1 MEILLLV
8 AVAILTFCLG
18 YRTRKILEDKRAAE
32 VNAVDDLRGTI
43 EQSPEEGG
51 FVKDDRDMLGS
62 ILDLSQVEVGDI
74 MVHRRDMTSLNISDA
89 PAIVINAA
97 IESEH
102 TRIPIW
108 QDDPENIIGIFHT
121 KDVLKINREEV
132 TREQLKGLLKEAIF
146 IPETTS
152 LKDQMENFRKT
163 RSHIGM
169 VVDEYGSLMGLV
181 TLEDILEEIVGQ
193 IDDEHDKVIRGI
205 KQQKDG
211 SYIVRGNLN
220 IRDLN
225 REMDWSLPIDDYANT
240 IAGMVIKLAENIPEI
255 GDKFTFNEYEFTV
268 VGKIRNQITSIRIDM
283 AAVETDEQE

>member
-1 MEILLLV
+1 MELLLLV
-8 AVAILTFCLG
+8 AVAVLTFCLG

-32 VNAVDDLRGTI
+32 VTAVDDLRGTI

-121 KDVLKINREEV
+121 KDVLKIDRANA
-132 TREQLKGLLKEAIF
+132 TREQLIGLLKEVVF
-146 IPETTS
+146 IPETTC
-152 LKDQMENFRKT
+152 LKDQLENFRRT
-163 RSHIGM
+163 RAHIGM

-205 KQQKDG
+205 KHQKDG
-211 SYIVRGNLN
+211 TYIVRGNLN

-240 IAGMVIKLAENIPEI
+240 IAGLVIKLAENIPEI
-255 GDKFTFNEYEFTV
+255 GDKFQLNEFEFTV
-268 VGKIRNQITSIRIDM
+268 VGKIRHQITSIKIEIIT
-283 AAVETDEQE
+283 VETDEQE